1 MEKVFSQEDIHR
13 FFLKTS
19 IIVAAFLVTSILTQM
34 LNLAS
39 FERKAYEI
47 QAVSQAEVNFYLK
60 QDELLP
66 AEKLKFNISSAKLEV
81 AQETV
86 KINQAMVDLVK
97 SITELCMIISPAF
110 FILGVFFWLMYL
122 PYIPIRKAENK
133 PENIT
138 EGDQPSP
145 SVEKNNVG

>member
-47 QAVSQAEVNFYLK
+47 QAVYQAEVNF
-60 QDELLP
+60 LP
-66 AEKLKFNISSAKLEV
+66 EAERV
-81 AQETV
+81 A
-86 KINQAMVDLVK
+86 A
-97 SITELCMIISPAF
+97 C
-110 FILGVFFWLMYL
+110 
-122 PYIPIRKAENK
+122 
-133 PENIT
+133 
-138 EGDQPSP
+138 
-145 SVEKNNVG
+145 